1 MIEEELDG
9 REPLVNEVLRVLGDH
24 PEGLRMVEIAEMLG
38 VENWRSLITV
48 MKKLVD
54 GGNIRKDD
62 STYYIV

>member
-1 MIEEELDG
+1 VIEEELDG

>member
-1 MIEEELDG
+1 MDG